1 MTAATLSAAPADVLA
16 VYERALIRAAAG
28 GSAVLSLRND
38 LGGVYRVDPA
48 PWCRPYLPGDA
59 GLLARCGGP
68 TLDVG
73 CGPGRL
79 TAVLNRLGC
88 PALGIDISAAAV
100 RLARLRGATAL
111 RRDVFGS
118 LPGHGRWRNVL
129 LADGNIGI
137 GGDPAVL
144 LRRCR
149 ALLDRDG
156 RLHVELA
163 RPGARSWAGEAVLST
178 AEGSGRGATGHAEP
192 PPDPA
197 GDAAPLRWAVVAAD
211 DLAPL
216 AAAAAMR
223 MLTTW
228 TEAGRW
234 FATLTT
240 T

>member
-1 MTAATLSAAPADVLA
+1 VTAAALMAAPDDVLA
-16 VYERALIRAAAG
+16 LYERALLRAAAG
-28 GSAVLSLRND
+28 GSALLSLRND

-48 PWCRPYLPGDA
+48 HWYRPHLPGDS

-79 TAVLNRLGC
+79 TAVLGRLGC
-88 PALGIDISAAAV
+88 PALGIDISSAAV

-111 RRDVFGS
+111 RRDVFDP

-137 GGDPAVL
+137 GGDPAAL

-149 ALLDRDG
+149 TLLARDG

-163 RPGARSWAGEAVLST
+163 PPGARSWAGEAVLSA
-178 AEGSGRGATGHAEP
+178 AEATHYGEPARDKAGGAS
-192 PPDPA
+192 
-197 GDAAPLRWAVVAAD
+197 LRWAVVAAG

-216 AAAAAMR
+216 AAVAAMR
-223 MLTTW
+223 TLTMW

-234 FATLTT
+234 FATLATA
-240 T
+240 

>member
-1 MTAATLSAAPADVLA
+1 MTAAALMAAPDDVLA
-16 VYERALIRAAAG
+16 LYERALLRAAAG
-28 GSAVLSLRND
+28 GSALLSLRND

-48 PWCRPYLPGDA
+48 HWCRSHLPGDS

-79 TAVLNRLGC
+79 TAVLGRLGC
-88 PALGIDISAAAV
+88 PALGIDISSAAV

-111 RRDVFGS
+111 RRDVFDP

-137 GGDPAVL
+137 GGDPAAL

-149 ALLDRDG
+149 TLLARDG

-163 RPGARSWAGEAVLST
+163 PPDARSWAGEAVLST
-178 AEGSGRGATGHAEP
+178 AEATHYGEPARDKAGGAS
-192 PPDPA
+192 
-197 GDAAPLRWAVVAAD
+197 LRWAVVAAG

-216 AAAAAMR
+216 AAVAAMR
-223 MLTTW
+223 TLTMW

-234 FATLTT
+234 FATLATA
-240 T
+240 